1 MTEPSQLSRRERQI
15 MDVLYHMRTATTA
28 QIREGLTDPP
38 SGNAVRTLLQIL
50 EVKGHVKRKKLRG
63 REYVFSPT
71 VQRARAGMRALEHV
85 LETFY
90 EGSIEKALTAHLSK
104 KKELLSA
111 EDFERLQQLIATA
124 RDNET
129 ETTNEA
135 K

>member
-71 VQRARAGMRALEHV
+71 VQRTRAGMRALEHV